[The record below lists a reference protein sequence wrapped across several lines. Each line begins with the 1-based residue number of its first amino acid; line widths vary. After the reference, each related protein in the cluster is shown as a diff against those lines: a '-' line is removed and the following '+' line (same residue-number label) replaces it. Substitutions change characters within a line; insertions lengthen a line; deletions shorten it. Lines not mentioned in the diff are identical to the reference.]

1 MFEFQSTLFR
11 NAAEMCDAIASEWL
25 TAGGS
30 NDAAFIAE
38 TLTEQTDAALA
49 AEAISGWGL
58 DAESDDGE
66 TWMHARGIDASD
78 IEAAFARLRA
88 AA

>member
-38 TLTEQTDAALA
+38 TLAEQSDAALA
-49 AEAISGWGL
+49 AEAVSAWGM
-58 DAESDDGE
+58 DAEGEDGQ
-66 TWMHARGIDASD
+66 TWMQARQISVSD

-88 AA
+88 E